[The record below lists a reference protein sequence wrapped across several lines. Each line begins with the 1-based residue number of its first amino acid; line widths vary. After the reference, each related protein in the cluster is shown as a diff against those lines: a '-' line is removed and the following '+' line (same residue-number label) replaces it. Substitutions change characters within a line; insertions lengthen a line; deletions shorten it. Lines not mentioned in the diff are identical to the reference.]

1 MNVKKLL
8 EIASVIEGRRIPY
21 DVAELNEYWSNSQNL
36 FYKLHEMDLVHLLR
50 AFSNTLDELQLERER
65 PPEYYE
71 GKQQMAHITN
81 DNEFFE
87 VNYVGY
93 KLKMSAYGIQ
103 FSDED
108 ADKLTMEQLE
118 RHDFE
123 QGDKFILYTDTNGL
137 LTLKK
142 ERK

>member
-8 EIASVIEGRRIPY
+8 EIASIIEGRRIPY
-21 DVAELNEYWSNSQNL
+21 DVAELNEYWSNSKNQ

-71 GKQQMAHITN
+71 GKQQMAHLTK
-81 DNEFFE
+81 DNQFFE
-87 VNYVGY
+87 VNYIGY

-103 FSDED
+103 FADDD

-118 RHDFE
+118 RHDFK
-123 QGDKFILYTDTNGL
+123 QGDRFILYTDTDGL

>member
-8 EIASVIEGRRIPY
+8 EIASVIENRRIPY
-21 DVAELNEYWSNSQNL
+21 DVAELNEYWSNSKNQ
-36 FYKLHEMDLVHLLR
+36 FYKLTEMDLVHLLR

-71 GKQQMAHITN
+71 GKQQMASLTK
-81 DNEFFE
+81 DNQFFE

-103 FSDED
+103 FADD
-108 ADKLTMEQLE
+108 DDDKLTMEQLE
-118 RHDFE
+118 RHDFK
-123 QGDKFILYTDTNGL
+123 QGDRFILYTDTNGL

-142 ERK
+142 ERE